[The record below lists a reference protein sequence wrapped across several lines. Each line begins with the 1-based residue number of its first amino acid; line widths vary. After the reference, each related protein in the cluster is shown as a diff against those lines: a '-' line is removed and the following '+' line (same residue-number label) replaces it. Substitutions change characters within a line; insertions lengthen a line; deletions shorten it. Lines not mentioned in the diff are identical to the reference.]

1 MKAIESFLQFAS
13 NNDSDEFRGITS
25 DGRFYTIKRILLMNI
40 VTAYYANIEDSFP
53 ITPVY
58 RLIAIQ
64 TDKCIKLIEGINAQK
79 IFDSQDT
86 PAFYH
91 NSSYLN
97 LFGIIDFAHSAIH
110 TKDRS
115 VYRYPLPNPSRGLPM
130 FAPGIDIDIWR
141 LVFNPNF
148 ESELETRIHKELL
161 DIQTADF
168 NKFNSSIDA
177 LPESLPYWDRQLIE
191 RILASALEPEFP
203 HYRLSDEKDDYIA
216 VLRQELESIK
226 RQPNH
231 PLNHYLKIIPALKQH
246 QSVTIDFFDN
256 AGIRR
261 TIDVSN
267 NAFSIMEKGEW
278 QGKQTM
284 LMPLQN
290 VALDSDKV
298 EQVRMYL
305 FAKKSSLYPSV
316 NSWLPWCRII
326 NIRDGN
332 RILWM
337 NHEVDFSENN
347 AAGN

>member
-53 ITPVY
+53 IKSVY

-64 TDKCIKLIEGINAQK
+64 TNKCIRFVEGINFQK

-86 PAFYH
+86 PAFNH
-91 NSSYLN
+91 DDSYLN
-97 LFGIIDFAHSAIH
+97 LFSIIDFADSAIH
-110 TKDRS
+110 TRDRS
-115 VYRYPLPNPSRGLPM
+115 VYRYPLPNPGRGLSM
-130 FAPGIDIDIWR
+130 VDPGISTDIWR
-141 LVFNPNF
+141 LAFNPNF

-161 DIQTADF
+161 NIQTAGF

-203 HYRLSDEKDDYIA
+203 HYRLSDEKDNYIT
-216 VLRQELESIK
+216 VLKQELESIK
-226 RQPNH
+226 KLPNH
-231 PLNHYLKIIPALKQH
+231 PLNCYLKINPVMKQH
-246 QSVTIDFFDN
+246 QSVTIDFVDN
-256 AGIRR
+256 AGIQR

-267 NAFSIMEKGEW
+267 NAFSIMEEGKW

-284 LMPLQN
+284 LMPLQD
-290 VALDSDKV
+290 VALESEQV
-298 EQVRMYL
+298 EQIQMCL
-305 FAKKSSLYPSV
+305 FAKKSPLYPAV

-326 NIRDGN
+326 DVRDGDK
-332 RILWM
+332 ILWL
-337 NHEVDFSENN
+337 NQER
-347 AAGN
+347 